1 MSACFHRLEVLREPE
16 QFNICE
22 SNSSQVHSLLVRD
35 RVHLRFVSQRGSLS
49 GSELDFNIFYML
61 LPEEEPVV
69 AETQCDRIVEESNGT
84 LELLGDRLLLRQKQL
99 KCRYR
104 FQAADD
110 YRIRITIRQL
120 IFDPIRQCEPGDECS
135 DTNRQFDSLLV
146 TDRDLLGCFCQSTN
160 TNNNATVVVDSA
172 SNRLDVQLDL
182 KQVFDQSYKDPN
194 IYRFQ
199 IDYTWIEDRCG
210 NPIDDDQGGVIRW
223 RADSGGN
230 QSCTWLIE
238 LPENDRILLKINMAT
253 GDDCRHNYVSLGYHG
268 NGSRQVDKICSMNG
282 EFISPFAL
290 RYLHVQLQAAQ
301 LQVGQPRARF
311 LLKWNVLFRT
321 LTDAAVAIAQSPAEA
336 STSNVVLLVDSF
348 PCPDTN
354 WSIPESLVCD
364 GRINCPQQSL
374 FGYLLDEES
383 CTRSYYQDYYPW
395 VMVLVVSFG
404 FSVMISLASVSS
416 HVRKWREVKTMTR
429 D

>member
-1 MSACFHRLEVLREPE
+1 M
-16 QFNICE
+16 
-22 SNSSQVHSLLVRD
+22 
-35 RVHLRFVSQRGSLS
+35 
-49 GSELDFNIFYML
+49 
-61 LPEEEPVV
+61 
-69 AETQCDRIVEESNGT
+69 
-84 LELLGDRLLLRQKQL
+84 
-99 KCRYR
+99 
-104 FQAADD
+104 
-110 YRIRITIRQL
+110 
-120 IFDPIRQCEPGDECS
+120 
-135 DTNRQFDSLLV
+135 
-146 TDRDLLGCFCQSTN
+146 
-160 TNNNATVVVDSA
+160 DSA
-172 SNRLDVQLDL
+172 SNRLDIQLDL

-199 IDYTWIEDRCG
+199 IDYSWIEDRCG

-238 LPENDRILLKINMAT
+238 LPENDRILLKINMVL
-253 GDDCRHNYVSLGYHG
+253 GKDCRQNYISLGYHG
-268 NGSRQVDKICSMNG
+268 NQSRQVDRLCSING

-290 RYLHVQLQAAQ
+290 RYLRVQLEA
-301 LQVGQPRARF
+301 VQPRARF

-321 LTDAAVAIAQSPAEA
+321 DNAEQFEP
-336 STSNVVLLVDSF
+336 LGF

-374 FGYLLDEES
+374 FGNLLDEES

-416 HVRKWREVKTMTR
+416 HVRKWREVKTSTH